1 MESYELNE
9 KLLNNLYDRA
19 INEINKRNET
29 LEAKKNILTQLL
41 KCFLLKFFLD
51 NLIFIIMFILTY

>member
-29 LEAKKNILTQLL
+29 LEAKKNILPT
-41 KCFLLKFFLD
+41 KCTIIT
-51 NLIFIIMFILTY
+51 LIC

>member
-29 LEAKKNILTQLL
+29 FEAKKNILTT
-41 KCFLLKFFLD
+41 KCTIIT
-51 NLIFIIMFILTY
+51 LIC

>member
-19 INEINKRNET
+19 INERNET
-29 LEAKKNILTQLL
+29 LEAKKNILTT
-41 KCFLLKFFLD
+41 KCTIIT
-51 NLIFIIMFILTY
+51 LIC